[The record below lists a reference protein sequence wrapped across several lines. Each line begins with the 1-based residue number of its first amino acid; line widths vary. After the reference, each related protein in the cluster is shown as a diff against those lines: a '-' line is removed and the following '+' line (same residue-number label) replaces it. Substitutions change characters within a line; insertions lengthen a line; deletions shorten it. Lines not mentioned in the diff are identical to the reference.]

1 MDPTQSGSNWQTL
14 ASVLAGGL
22 AGYVDAQNNQPVTA
36 VQPLPQTAYGYQGT
50 AQPTPTSGLGSM
62 FAGGS
67 APLLLLGA
75 LALVAIFALKKS

>member
-1 MDPTQSGSNWQTL
+1 MDPTQSGNNWQTL

-50 AQPTPTSGLGSM
+50 AQATPTSAAFGLG
-62 FAGGS
+62 GGHS
-67 APLLLLGA
+67 TLLLLGVVA
-75 LALVAIFALKKS
+75 VVAIIALKNL